1 MADSPHCPD
10 SKTYIERSTASTVSE
25 NKRIRFALKISADQ
39 YLSYYQGVSRRIST
53 ISVDGLRIEFPAQN
67 IQRFLTR
74 DGIQGMFEM
83 ELSPENKFIGIKK
96 IN

>member
-10 SKTYIERSTASTVSE
+10 SKTYTASTVSE

-39 YLSYYQGVSRRIST
+39 YLSYYQGVSRRISA